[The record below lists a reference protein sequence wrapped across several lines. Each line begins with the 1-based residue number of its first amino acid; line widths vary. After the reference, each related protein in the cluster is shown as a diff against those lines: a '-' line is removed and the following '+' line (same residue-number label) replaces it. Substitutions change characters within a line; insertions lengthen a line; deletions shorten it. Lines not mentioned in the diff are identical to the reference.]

1 MNFRGASAWLLGLL
15 LFSFLE
21 PANCRGTS
29 LLHLFQEILDLRRAQ
44 NPELTVRSNY
54 PDLNIAGRDLPF
66 VSFFQS
72 QNCSMD
78 GIIKLHIFC
87 VPLLKKCL
95 CIGHIF
101 PHCWCFPGEVW
112 SWWIY
117 LIQLGSIVIIPS
129 YQQRYTKW
137 SYTAATNRVIIKMS
151 KNKNYRQHRNQLL
164 VRPRIQK
171 KQITK
176 IYTGTT
182 CNCNWSVSG
191 IFSVY
196 SS

>member
-1 MNFRGASAWLLGLL
+1 MLSKWSLQMVQLKVSYN
-15 LFSFLE
+15 SFKSI
-21 PANCRGTS
+21 S
-29 LLHLFQEILDLRRAQ
+29 LSFKNDIKCNIICWGMYNDQRQNESIL
-44 NPELTVRSNY
+44 Y
-54 PDLNIAGRDLPF
+54 
-66 VSFFQS
+66 
-72 QNCSMD
+72 
-78 GIIKLHIFC
+78 
-87 VPLLKKCL
+87 L
-95 CIGHIF
+95 C
-101 PHCWCFPGEVW
+101 P
-112 SWWIY
+112 Y

-196 SS
+196 STISIMFSVHRFSSQYCICLIFHSYEH